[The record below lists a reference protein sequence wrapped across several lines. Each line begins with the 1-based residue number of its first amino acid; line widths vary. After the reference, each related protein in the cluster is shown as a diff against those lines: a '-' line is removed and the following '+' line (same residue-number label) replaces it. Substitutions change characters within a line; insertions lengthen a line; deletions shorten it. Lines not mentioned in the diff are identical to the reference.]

1 MQGVFKKVF
10 ELSDWDGDFLCPLT
24 PRIGEGLF
32 RKVFLKKIQK
42 NFEPPNSECF
52 LRLDGA
58 FFDYV
63 YVSSCT
69 MPGSAFSV
77 SCKLLRYKFR

>member
-1 MQGVFKKVF
+1 M
-10 ELSDWDGDFLCPLT
+10 CPLT

-32 RKVFLKKIQK
+32 RKVLLKKIQK
-42 NFEPPNSECF
+42 NFEPTNSECF
-52 LRLDGA
+52 LRLDGS

>member
-1 MQGVFKKVF
+1 MAFESLTERLQGVFKNF
-10 ELSDWDGDFLCPLT
+10 
-24 PRIGEGLF
+24 
-32 RKVFLKKIQK
+32 KKI
-42 NFEPPNSECF
+42 FEPPNSECF
-52 LRLDGA
+52 LRLDGS

>member
-1 MQGVFKKVF
+1 M
-10 ELSDWDGDFLCPLT
+10 CPLT

-52 LRLDGA
+52 LRLDGS

>member
-1 MQGVFKKVF
+1 M
-10 ELSDWDGDFLCPLT
+10 CPLT

-52 LRLDGA
+52 LRLDGS

-69 MPGSAFSV
+69 MRLSSIS
-77 SCKLLRYKFR
+77 SCQDISGLMLRKDYLH